1 MAKKLT
7 LAGQKSVTF
16 VSKLVT
22 SFSMMALVASVTF
35 SSEQVEA
42 ATPYTMY
49 RYPIAATGS
58 CVPDHDSDP
67 KEILRRNGIG
77 YSGNPSRDEVEALAK
92 GIAQVERLFGDP
104 MPHPW
109 RQNYKFIQATGKW
122 NQGPS
127 TINIRRPKGSPKG
140 TNVGR
145 MMHELGHKVGNS
157 GVYQKY
163 AQFTGRTRCRI
174 TGYAASKFNEEFA
187 EVFEAY
193 VVYPDLLEQKC
204 PKAFEFMATQL
215 FPNTNNKTATCK
227 RGDVEVDPGL
237 PGNVPL
243 PIPRPSDL
251 GQTGEVEIDEDVVI
265 EQEGDGHESHEHETD
280 EEDDGEEN
288 ETPSTSQNQSLPVTN
303 IPIPTPRP
311 TQGVR

>member
-7 LAGQKSVTF
+7 RAEQKSVILF
-16 VSKLVT
+16 SKLLT
-22 SFSMMALVASVTF
+22 SFSMMALVASVVF
-35 SSEQVEA
+35 SSEQARA

-49 RYPIAATGS
+49 RYPVAATGS

-67 KEILRRNGIG
+67 NEILRRNGIG
-77 YSGNPSRDEVEALAK
+77 YSGNPSQTEVEALAK
-92 GIAQVERLFGDP
+92 GVAQVERLFGDP

-163 AQFTGRTRCRI
+163 AKFTGRTRCRI

-193 VVYPDLLEQKC
+193 VVYPDMLEQKC
-204 PKAFEFMATQL
+204 PKAFEFMSTQL

-227 RGDVEVDPGL
+227 RGDVDI
-237 PGNVPL
+237 PL
-243 PIPRPSDL
+243 PIPRPTDL
-251 GQTGEVEIDEDVVI
+251 GQTGEVESNQDVVI
-265 EQEGDGHESHEHETD
+265 EQERGDQESHETD
-280 EEDDGEEN
+280 EDDESEES
-288 ETPSTSQNQSLPVTN
+288 EAPSTSQNQPLPVTN
-303 IPIPTPRP
+303 IPVPTPRP